1 MALNKNFLSR
11 AEELIA
17 NHITSR
23 DKILNDVKLSMGQ
36 FIQMARLNSIILINN
51 ERELAVFRMMEH
63 ALKEQSFGPGDSE
76 EIVSLLELVRARSE
90 QDLSAL
96 LSPEVIAELKKQQ
109 EEVIA
114 GLDVTNV
121 NHQTP
126 Q

>member
-114 GLDVTNV
+114 GLDASNV
-121 NHQTP
+121 SHQTP